1 MITGIHAMFYSSH
14 AEELRAFLGD
24 NLGLNSVDIGAGWL
38 VFDLPGAEVGV
49 HAVDPEKSRLSG
61 TQLISF
67 YCDDLAATVADLAA
81 KGVEFVGGIR
91 QLDWGY
97 ATRLRAPGDLEID
110 LYQPRYGHLPSVP
123 ESPATE

>member
-1 MITGIHAMFYSSH
+1 MFYSSQ

-24 NLGLNSVDIGAGWL
+24 KLGLSSVDIGAGRW
-38 VFDLPGAEVGV
+38 VFDLPGAKVGV
-49 HAVDPEKSRLSG
+49 HAVDLEKSRLSG

-67 YCDDLAATVADLAA
+67 YCDDIEATVADLAA
-81 KGVEFVGGIR
+81 KGVEFVEGIR

-110 LYQPRYGHLPSVP
+110 LYQPRYGHPPSAP
-123 ESPATE
+123 ESPATA